1 MTVKPFLQSKLVA
14 GVLAGIGISLALLL
28 VFGAGLAVGERKA
41 TFSYRMGE
49 RYYRGAFG
57 GHSRM
62 MTGLGRDGFLEAHGA
77 AGRIISVQLPTLVIE
92 GPDAVEKVVL
102 VNEGTA
108 IRRWR
113 ETVPASELKVDEF
126 AVVIGAPNDEAQVVA
141 KLIRLM
147 PAPPTGTPLL
157 MPPLRR

>member
-1 MTVKPFLQSKLVA
+1 MTVKPILQSKLIA
-14 GVLAGIGISLALLL
+14 GVLVGIGITIAVLL
-28 VFGAGLAVGERKA
+28 VFQAGMVVGERRA
-41 TFSYRMGE
+41 TFSYGLGE

-57 GHSRM
+57 GRPKM
-62 MTGLGRDGFLEAHGA
+62 MMGSGHDGFLEAHGA

-102 VNEGTA
+102 VNESTT

-147 PAPPTGTPLL
+147 PSPATGTPLM
-157 MPPLRR
+157 MPQRR